1 MPNLSVLHVNNC
13 VNSFTCSIDSIY
25 KTFVYK
31 VLWIFTVKC
40 LQLFNKE
47 LYVYFVQVF
56 FSCESLKNSAL
67 GRTSNSSF
75 YLNARPQ
82 SQPAPDCVQRKAM
95 RLLDSPRPAFS

>member
-47 LYVYFVQVF
+47 LYVYFVQAF
-56 FSCESLKNSAL
+56 FVNLFIKKKSTL
-67 GRTSNSSF
+67 GTSNNLL
-75 YLNARPQ
+75 YL
-82 SQPAPDCVQRKAM
+82 KG
-95 RLLDSPRPAFS
+95 